1 LDPKEAKAQLE
12 KIGKHVVEGGLDL
25 AQGTVVIS
33 DYAAQQLGARLGDE
47 LSVYESTAVN
57 RAARQF
63 KAAMNETDEAK
74 KKEMRRGIGLDVQK
88 LKVAGIYRG
97 ETGGLNGYV
106 GLRTGQALFHLG
118 DGVTGV
124 AVEVTAPYEA
134 RAIGEALCP
143 NDGWESKTWIDK
155 GESRLAAM
163 RNEQI
168 MMTVILWIIAV
179 VAAFAVMN
187 TTITVTMQKRREIG
201 VLTALGCRTW
211 DIIRIF
217 VIKAAIIGGA
227 GVVTGVVGS
236 LLVLWLRNDLRALI
250 ARVTSSQVDA
260 IEGVFLAEIPA
271 QLSWLNVGLAAGGSC
286 VLCLVAGFLPAWFAA
301 RLDPAVALRD

>member
-1 LDPKEAKAQLE
+1 M
-12 KIGKHVVEGGLDL
+12 
-25 AQGTVVIS
+25 
-33 DYAAQQLGARLGDE
+33 RMR
-47 LSVYESTAVN
+47 ST
-57 RAARQF
+57 
-63 KAAMNETDEAK
+63 
-74 KKEMRRGIGLDVQK
+74 
-88 LKVAGIYRG
+88 
-97 ETGGLNGYV
+97 
-106 GLRTGQALFHLG
+106 
-118 DGVTGV
+118 
-124 AVEVTAPYEA
+124 
-134 RAIGEALCP
+134 
-143 NDGWESKTWIDK
+143 
-155 GESRLAAM
+155 
-163 RNEQI
+163 
-168 MMTVILWIIAV
+168 AV

-271 QLSWLNVGLAAGGSC
+271 QLSWLNVGLAAGGSF